1 MWTISSRNSGTISFS
16 GFFWILPLSTY
27 SSGNSGAIS
36 FSSFF
41 LDSAYS
47 ARLDIYN
54 LIVFCSRTEGDILPE
69 FLELCVLA
77 FLSYLACGGD
87 VVSDFLRHC
96 IFVGFRLIFAVLGH
110 SSKLSAT
117 IFWVLCFLSDLGKV
131 LCLNCSFSR
140 RSFNF
145 QELGFNGVKK
155 HGNTAL
161 FFVTFLLPLPGDFSG
176 NVLPSAVWI
185 CIPVLHL

>member
-1 MWTISSRNSGTISFS
+1 MIF
-16 GFFWILPLSTY
+16 
-27 SSGNSGAIS
+27 
-36 FSSFF
+36 
-41 LDSAYS
+41 
-47 ARLDIYN
+47 
-54 LIVFCSRTEGDILPE
+54 FCSRTEGDILPE

-77 FLSYLACGGD
+77 FLSCLACGGD
-87 VVSDFLRHC
+87 VVSYFLRHC

-145 QELGFNGVKK
+145 QELGLNGVKK

-161 FFVTFLLPLPGDFSG
+161 FSVTFLLPLPGDFSG

-185 CIPVLHL
+185 CIPVLHLVNTCLSGFLFSSGFWMIRLLIFCLFLLYGVTFGFGSTFTAREIRFFSTD